1 MSIHIYDGNNVMLR
15 DLEKIGHERIGLR
28 RRYELCN
35 QPGQLHIW
43 CWDGRNH
50 NERRRMIYP
59 RYKMNREPMAEDR
72 FAQIGVFR
80 EALTHSNAIQI
91 ECDGWEADDVI
102 GAMVHRLVSRQVGGS
117 VYGKSADL
125 KVTVYTNDLDY
136 WQLMQ
141 YRGVTIDG
149 IQPSGIPSCEP
160 HHIPLYKALVGD
172 KSDNIIGVS
181 GFGPKSWLALTPPD
195 RKKLL
200 RAIEENSPELIHELP
215 LPTRARNLLLNSE
228 NRKEALNA
236 LAVTRF
242 IPVPESELDAGI
254 KQGVLN
260 RDAAT
265 ALFKRFFL

>member
-28 RRYELCN
+28 RRYALCN

-50 NERRRMIYP
+50 NDRRRMIYP
-59 RYKMNREPMAEDR
+59 AYKMNRIPMAEDR

-80 EALTHSNAIQI
+80 EALGHSNATQV
-91 ECDGWEADDVI
+91 ECAGWEADDVI
-102 GAMVHRLVSRQVGGS
+102 GALVHRFASR
-117 VYGKSADL
+117 KDPI
-125 KVTVYTNDLDY
+125 KVTVHTNDLDY

-141 YRGVTIDG
+141 YSNVTIDG
-149 IQPSGIPSCEP
+149 IQPESIPNCEP

-181 GFGPKSWLALTPPD
+181 GFGPKSWNALTPPD
-195 RKKLL
+195 RKKLM
-200 RAIEENSPELIHELP
+200 RAIETNSPELIHELP
-215 LPTRARNLLLNSE
+215 LPTRPRNLLLNSE

-242 IPVPESELDAGI
+242 IPVPESELDAGV

-260 RDAAT
+260 ETAAND
-265 ALFKRFFL
+265 LFRRFFL